1 MTHGA
6 TGAATVDAVSRFG
19 VAPADVDDVRR
30 RLGRDPNP
38 IEARMFAVMWSE
50 HCGYKHSKRV
60 LRRLPSASPRVLSG
74 PGENAGVLAIGQGW
88 AVAFKIESHN
98 HPSAV
103 DPYNGAAT
111 GVGGII
117 RDVLAMG
124 ARPIALLDS
133 LRFGTLDDARSRRLL
148 GGVVAGIAGYG
159 DAIGVPTVGGEL
171 LVHPRY
177 RENPLVNVA
186 CLGLVR
192 SDRVTTSAAAGAG
205 NAVVYAG
212 ARTGRDGIG
221 GAAFASTEL
230 DQAREQTDRASVQI
244 GDPFTGKLLIEAT
257 LEALATGVV
266 VAIQDMGAAGL
277 TCATSEMA
285 ARGRVGMTIDLD
297 RVPLREAGMRPEEI
311 LLSES
316 QERMLLV
323 VRPDGV
329 DQVRRAYHRWG
340 LAAEMIGTVADSP
353 RLIAR
358 WEGRTIVDL
367 PPEALASAPVYDPI
381 RRAPV
386 EDGRSPG
393 NGPDPHVDVVG
404 VLTRL
409 LSHPDVASKSAIFEQ
424 YDFSVGIRTVTPPGH
439 DAAVLRIL
447 EAPPLGV
454 ALVAEGNGR
463 WCAADPRRGA
473 ALITLEAASN
483 LACVGAEPIGVTDC
497 LNFGSPERPEVF
509 WTFRE
514 AVEGLAETC
523 ETLGVPVIGGNVS
536 FYNEAE
542 GGEGA
547 PGDRAVPPTPVVAMV
562 GLLEDVSRHGRP
574 GFTRSGDAIVLVG
587 GGEVSLNAS
596 LYRIVTNGEG
606 GGFPARPDVE
616 LAMRAI
622 RCVREGVRSGL
633 FASVH
638 DCSDGGLAV
647 AAAEACIQGTIGA
660 EIALPREAAGGS
672 MAEAWFGEGPGRF
685 VVSIAPSRL
694 PELQTHAAACGTACA
709 VIGTVGGDALSVLW
723 RDEMGVKRYALPLD
737 MLSAAWRSLEV

>member
-1 MTHGA
+1 MRHA
-6 TGAATVDAVSRFG
+6 VAVDAVTRFG
-19 VAPADVDDVRR
+19 IAPADVEELRR
-30 RLGRDPNP
+30 RLGRLGRDPNA

-60 LRRLPSASPRVLSG
+60 LRRLPTASPRVLTG
-74 PGENAGVLAIGQGW
+74 PGENAGVLLIGQGW

-133 LRFGTLDDARSRRLL
+133 LRFGPLEDPRSRRLL
-148 GGVVAGIAGYG
+148 GGVVSGIAGYG

-186 CLGLVR
+186 CLGLVQA
-192 SDRVTTSAAAGAG
+192 DRVATSAAAGPG

-230 DQAREQTDRASVQI
+230 DQAREQDDRASVQI

-257 LEALATGVV
+257 LDALATGAV

-285 ARGRVGMTIDLD
+285 ARGGVGMTIDLE
-297 RVPLREAGMRPEEI
+297 RVPVREAGMRPEEI

-323 VRPDGV
+323 VRREEV
-329 DQVRRAYHRWG
+329 ERVLAAYHRWG
-340 LAAEMIGTVADSP
+340 LAAEVIGAVTNEP
-353 RLIAR
+353 RLVVHWGEKA
-358 WEGRTIVDL
+358 IVDL
-367 PPEALASAPVYDPI
+367 PPSALASAPVYDPPAYPPADLQE
-381 RRAPV
+381 RWTRAAPA
-386 EDGRSPG
+386 
-393 NGPDPHVDVVG
+393 PDVDVADA
-404 VLTRL
+404 L
-409 LSHPDVASKSAIFEQ
+409 LALLAHPDVASKHAVFEQ

-439 DAAVLRIL
+439 DAAVLRVL

-454 ALVAEGNGR
+454 ALVVEGNGR

-473 ALITLEAASN
+473 TLIVLEAASN
-483 LACVGAEPIGVTDC
+483 LACVGAVPIGVTDC

-509 WTFRE
+509 WAFRE
-514 AVEGLAETC
+514 AVDGLADAC
-523 ETLGVPVIGGNVS
+523 AGLGVPVIGGNVS
-536 FYNEAE
+536 FYNEA
-542 GGEGA
+542 GGLDGE
-547 PGDRAVPPTPVVAMV
+547 RAVLATPVVAMA
-562 GLLEDVSRHGRP
+562 GLLDDVTRYGRP
-574 GFTRSGDAIVLVG
+574 GFARPGDLVVLVG
-587 GGEVSLNAS
+587 DDDVSLDVS
-596 LYRIVTNGEG
+596 LYRATFQDDAG
-606 GGFPARPDVE
+606 GRPVSPDYGR
-616 LAMRAI
+616 AMRVIHCIQQAVQT
-622 RCVREGVRSGL
+622 RL
-633 FASVH
+633 LASVH
-638 DCSDGGLAV
+638 DCGDGGLAV
-647 AAAEACIQGTIGA
+647 ALAEACILGGIGA
-660 EIALPREAAGGS
+660 RITLPSDLAPRRSAV
-672 MAEAWFGEGPGRF
+672 EAWFGEGPARF
-685 VVSIAPSRL
+685 VASVAPDRL
-694 PELQTHAAACGTACA
+694 GALRAHAETHGVPCA
-709 VIGTVGGDALSVLW
+709 VIGVVDGDALHLSW
-723 RDEMGVKRYALPLD
+723 HDARGTPQRRALLMD
-737 MLSAAWRSLEV
+737 ALAAAWQSLEV